1 MGQIKDA
8 MIDFCELAVQ
18 GINDANSRD
27 SKFESVM
34 DRLIDGD
41 PELENAFVSFLQ
53 VRRIITRINGAA
65 GVQRLRWATKL
76 WNAIDCMA
84 RPEAAWNLMAREIP
98 DVFYDR
104 SSVNCMKFTY

>member
-8 MIDFCELAVQ
+8 MIDFCELTVQ
-18 GINDANSRD
+18 GINSAAECE
-27 SKFESVM
+27 FESVM
-34 DRLIDGD
+34 DRLIAGD
-41 PELENAFVSFLQ
+41 PELEDAFESFLQ
-53 VRRIITRINGAA
+53 VQRIISRISGANGE
-65 GVQRLRWATKL
+65 QRLRWATKL

-98 DVFYDR
+98 DVFYDG